1 MNKKILSTLAI
12 AALTITSLFA
22 YSSPSVMLSATAEE
36 TDYSFKLQKLN
47 DSMTDFEDFDSD
59 YTENII
65 LDAEGGITNAFTV
78 ATTKNGNMAK
88 DITFEA
94 EITTGPFLDSEDA
107 SYDTSWY
114 PVIVELS
121 ESATVENFKRGDE
134 EVSFKSSATGNFTAE
149 SKGTFSTKF
158 TRGIHKFGTEIARF
172 KLQYKADENLI
183 AGTYTSTTKINIS
196 TK

>member
-12 AALTITSLFA
+12 VSLAITSLFA
-22 YSSPSVMLSATAEE
+22 YSSPSVILSATAEE

-47 DSMTDFEDFDSD
+47 DAMDDYEDFDD
-59 YTENII
+59 NYTENII
-65 LDAEGGITNAFTV
+65 LDSEGGITNAFTI
-78 ATTKNGNMAK
+78 ATTANGNMAK

-94 EITTGPFLDSEDA
+94 EVTTGPFLDSEDA

-121 ESATVENFKRGDE
+121 DSATTENFIRGDE
-134 EVSFKSSATGNFTAE
+134 EVSYKSSAAGNYTSA
-149 SKGTFSTKF
+149 STGTFSTKF
-158 TRGIHKFGTEIARF
+158 TRGIHPYGTEIARF

-183 AGTYTSTTKINIS
+183 AGTYTSTTTINIS